1 MIVDIIIVAALLV
14 LAASHIILLTKP
26 KEEDHS
32 DELWLST
39 NVAIKDLEKHLITID
54 QTINARMGALDS
66 RLDIQNRVTGDIGK
80 QVIYVEEELM
90 KSLEEYSSTLVN
102 RVDLFE
108 QHLVNELS
116 KANENHAASLKK
128 LSEETWSAFLSTDKR
143 IKEADSARKDL
154 KRSLDRFETKYGKQT
169 LKFQTLIDANVD
181 AFKKANKEFTGRFKE
196 LTSLMES
203 SRKTIEKDLQKTN
216 SQVEKVGNK
225 LATSSGSLNEKLLS
239 SNQKSKKLIAETKQ
253 SLQKSISDNRTRLE
267 KKTAQD
273 LEKVDSHLEKMADK
287 FSKDA
292 ESLNEKLL
300 SSNQKSKKLIAETKQ
315 SLQKSIS
322 DNRTRLEKKTA
333 QDLEKVDSHLE
344 KMADKF
350 SKDAEKINS
359 RLDKEAARID
369 QELMDLLKNDKGLQ
383 SDQEQSG
390 DRINTIQ
397 TDLVSIKEN
406 EDSFMRHVQRQNQI
420 TKNIEN
426 LVNRSNTFN
435 YNTFHVFDRRF
446 VRKDYEETLKPMLE
460 LFGLSMSF
468 NTMGYLAHKI
478 CKIEEDCVGRL
489 ATNIQD
495 ALIRLISVFG
505 LKRKQCRILEIG
517 TLFGIN
523 LCIVEEL
530 SAAYGKELKYQ
541 VIDPLDGYYKHG
553 QLDIVTKQEVNSRNF
568 WYNINKCGLDA
579 EKFEL
584 IKGFSHHKRIVRQVK
599 KRSVDLIFV
608 DGDHTRKGVAL
619 DIRNYADTLKK
630 GGLFMFDD
638 YGSRQWPEVK
648 EAVDASR
655 IIKSQ
660 FTFIGHAFRTA
671 IYAKK

>member
-225 LATSSGSLNEKLLS
+225 LATSSG
-239 SNQKSKKLIAETKQ
+239 
-253 SLQKSISDNRTRLE
+253 
-267 KKTAQD
+267 
-273 LEKVDSHLEKMADK
+273 
-287 FSKDA
+287 
-292 ESLNEKLL
+292 SLNEKLL

>member
-54 QTINARMGALDS
+54 QAINARMGALDS

-225 LATSSGSLNEKLLS
+225 LATSSG
-239 SNQKSKKLIAETKQ
+239 
-253 SLQKSISDNRTRLE
+253 
-267 KKTAQD
+267 
-273 LEKVDSHLEKMADK
+273 
-287 FSKDA
+287 
-292 ESLNEKLL
+292 SLNEKLL